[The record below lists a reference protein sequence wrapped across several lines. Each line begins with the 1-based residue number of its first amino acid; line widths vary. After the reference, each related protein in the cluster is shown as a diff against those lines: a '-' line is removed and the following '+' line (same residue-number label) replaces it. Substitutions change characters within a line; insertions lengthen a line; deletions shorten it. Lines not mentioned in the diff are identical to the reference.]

1 MYTNCTPERKTNY
14 FGQRGYTVQED
25 AWEDNIHAVLE
36 TLMVL

>member
-1 MYTNCTPERKTNY
+1 MYTNYWPERKTNY
-14 FGQRGYTVQED
+14 FGQRVHVQED